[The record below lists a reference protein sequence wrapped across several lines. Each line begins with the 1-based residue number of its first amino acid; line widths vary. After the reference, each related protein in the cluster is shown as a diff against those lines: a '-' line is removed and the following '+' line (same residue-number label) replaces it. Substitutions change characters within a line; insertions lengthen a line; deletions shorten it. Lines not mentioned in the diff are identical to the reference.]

1 MAKKKV
7 EKVDPEY
14 QSLGS
19 VCKGMMKAF
28 WADPDYEFDILGKL
42 PSKKN
47 SYQPM
52 SNGKGMFKPAKI
64 VNAEKMIALQI
75 PGEMRGLNLEH
86 PNMIFEMHIPK
97 KSWRSDSDN
106 AITMLLDVMVKN
118 DVLSDDSI
126 NHCNGFKVIIPVVES
141 SEYKCKV
148 RIWKNAR

>member
-1 MAKKKV
+1 MARKKV

-19 VCKGMMKAF
+19 VCKGLMAAF
-28 WADPDYEFDILGKL
+28 WSDPDYEFDILGKL

-64 VNAEKMIALQI
+64 VNAERMIALQI
-75 PGEMRGLNLEH
+75 PGELKGLNLEH
-86 PNMIFEMHIPK
+86 PHMIFEMHIPK

-106 AITMLLDVMVKN
+106 AITLLLDCLVKN
-118 DVLSDDSI
+118 DVLRDDSI

-148 RIWKNAR
+148 RMWKNE